1 MNDTLRTPLC
11 SVTSRFANRC
21 CFMLE
26 SATPTHV
33 NGHCIVGSR
42 WATVHPRYLFLL
54 AHTLPHQTA
63 NLNPRTCVLKKIS
76 SRGEKSTT
84 LACGASLKNEKRS
97 KSGKHRQQ
105 LHCKKMKRIMRH
117 DTQHCVG
124 AWPECPDPKE
134 ATTLG
139 QVMTSRNP
147 DRKQETWRS
156 RKMQIQRNASLENS
170 NRTKVFRHA

>member
-1 MNDTLRTPLC
+1 MFCDITFREQMLFHAGKCNTHTCQLALHC
-11 SVTSRFANRC
+11 RFSLGHRAPKVP
-21 CFMLE
+21 FLIGPY
-26 SATPTHV
+26 SATSNNEPESQEHV
-33 NGHCIVGSR
+33 FSK
-42 WATVHPRYLFLL
+42 
-54 AHTLPHQTA
+54 
-63 NLNPRTCVLKKIS
+63 NLIPKREVDNP
-76 SRGEKSTT
+76 
-84 LACGASLKNEKRS
+84 ACGASLNNEKRS

-139 QVMTSRNP
+139 QVMASRNT

-156 RKMQIQRNASLENS
+156 RNVADSKER
-170 NRTKVFRHA
+170 VP